1 MVGMKSRT
9 ESPME
14 LPNGDRAVVELA
26 KLSDYCLNGQHLRG
40 RHKARVFASALGITS
55 EDAEV
60 LRQRLLDGAAE
71 EDATL
76 GEQDD
81 YGQRYVLDFVM
92 TGPGGSATVRSVWIV
107 LANQSAPRLLTCY
120 VF

>member
-1 MVGMKSRT
+1 MK
-9 ESPME
+9 

-26 KLSDYCLNGQHLRG
+26 KLSDYCLNERHLRG

-60 LRQRLLDGAAE
+60 LQQRLLDAAAE

-76 GEQDD
+76 GERDD
-81 YGQRYVLDFVM
+81 YGQRYVLDFLM
-92 TGPGGSATVRSVWIV
+92 TGPKGSATVRSVWIV
-107 LANQSAPRLLTCY
+107 LENQNAPRLLTCY
-120 VF
+120 VL